1 MTAWL
6 LLPSPLLGPASWQPV
21 ADRLRDAGDDVGGGD
36 GRGATRPADVLAAY
50 VAAARDLEAPVVV
63 AHSNAGLFAPAV
75 ADAAAAPVTGYVD
88 AALAASTGPTPLGP
102 AGVPCV
108 PRRARRR
115 RRLLPPWSQWWGDV
129 DLFPDDATRAR
140 VEAGQPRLPLAYF
153 HADARDAGRLG
164 VAAAR
169 PTWPSA
175 TPTPTRRPGARALGW
190 QVRRLD
196 VRDRGGHLFL
206 LHDPAA
212 TATALRELVSS
223 AATTG

>member
-1 MTAWL
+1 M
-6 LLPSPLLGPASWQPV
+6 
-21 ADRLRDAGDDVGGGD
+21 
-36 GRGATRPADVLAAY
+36 LAAY
-50 VAAARDLEAPVVV
+50 VAAARDLETPVVV

-88 AALAASTGPTPLGP
+88 AALAASTGPTPLATP
-102 AGVPCV
+102 AFLTFLAGL
-108 PRRARRR
+108 ADDDG
-115 RRLLPPWSQWWGDV
+115 LLPPWSQWWGDV

-140 VEAGQPRLPLAYF
+140 VEARQPRLPLAYF
-153 HADARDAGRLG
+153 HATL
-164 VAAAR
+164 
-169 PTWPSA
+169 A
-175 TPTPTRRPGARALGW
+175 TPAGWESRRQAYLAFGDTYADETARARALGW
-190 QVRRLD
+190 KVRRLD

>member
-21 ADRLRDAGDDVGGGD
+21 ADLLRDAGDAVAVATAG
-36 GRGATRPADVLAAY
+36 GATRPADVLTAY

-88 AALAASTGPTPLGP
+88 AALAASTGPTPLAPP
-102 AGVPCV
+102 AFLAFLAGL
-108 PRRARRR
+108 ADDDG
-115 RRLLPPWSQWWGDV
+115 LLPPWSRWWGDV
-129 DLFPDDATRAR
+129 DPFPDDATRAR
-140 VEAGQPRLPLAYF
+140 VEAEQPRLPLAYF
-153 HADARDAGRLG
+153 HATLETPAGWESRPQAYLAFGDTYADETAR
-164 VAAAR
+164 
-169 PTWPSA
+169 
-175 TPTPTRRPGARALGW
+175 ARALGW
-190 QVRRLD
+190 PVRRLD
-196 VRDRGGHLFL
+196 VQDRGGHLFL